1 MEWKYV
7 TETRAPN
14 SVIND
19 ALPTPYVCI
28 VIKRRLYTIPLNTS
42 SNFCFECEVIKP
54 KGISHSGDNLFSGS
68 CIIQFLASL
77 KKHSSKK
84 VICKLLENHSQ
95 LPTTYYPMQH
105 GTAISCMN

>member
-1 MEWKYV
+1 MESKYA
-7 TETRAPN
+7 TEVRDKH

-19 ALPTPYVCI
+19 ALPTPYVCV

-54 KGISHSGDNLFSGS
+54 KGISHSGDNLYSGS

-84 VICKLLENHSQ
+84 VTFNLVENHSHM
-95 LPTTYYPMQH
+95 PTTSYPM
-105 GTAISCMN
+105 